1 MSDPRIEGSTHHG
14 PKKIALRNGLRS
26 ADTVEL
32 GWSVGRHDDKWDV
45 GLVGLG
51 HSGVKFSGGRAAR
64 HHNDYRQLTVQST
77 TDGVEAGSTLVQPN
91 RNL

>member
-1 MSDPRIEGSTHHG
+1 V
-14 PKKIALRNGLRS
+14 LRNGLRGTDS
-26 ADTVEL
+26 VEL
-32 GWSVGRHDDKWDV
+32 GWSVGRHDDKRDV

-64 HHNDYRQLTVQST
+64 HHDDHRQLTLQSAT
-77 TDGVEAGSTLVQPN
+77 NGVEAGSTLVQPN